1 MADNY
6 VRVINTIKQQNDIDF
21 GIIDSNDTIGGFY
34 QTDTIEQRDA
44 IPTIRRKEGMFCW
57 VGGTV
62 KKVFQLVDGITND
75 NWIEFKSGSSD
86 SGGSTI
92 DGYAHIW
99 VGTEPPEDTS
109 MIWLDTNSDG
119 ILDDESETDV
129 QTVSKLLSRI
139 GELENTVAL
148 LAKRVAYLE
157 ENGVVAPGGGGGT
170 DNDTTNVILLEDG
183 TPLLLEDGTPLLLE
197 SGDTNDDTVN
207 AILLEDGTPLLLE
220 DGTPL
225 LLETSS
231 SGGNNGG
238 NNGGSSG
245 GSSGDNNDK
254 EIISDYDTETGTLTL
269 ESDSISM
276 INGNLVIDNNN
287 ASVSNGNLRL
297 YKENEETTP
306 DDKEIISDYNTE
318 TRTLTLE
325 SSSISETNG
334 NLIINNNLSVS
345 DGNLKL

>member
-34 QTDTIEQRDA
+34 QTDTIEQRNA

-157 ENGVVAPGGGGGT
+157 ENGVVAPGGGG
-170 DNDTTNVILLEDG
+170 
-183 TPLLLEDGTPLLLE
+183 
-197 SGDTNDDTVN
+197 SGDTDSSTTN

-238 NNGGSSG
+238 SSGGNNGGSSGGNNG

-254 EIISDYDTETGTLTL
+254 EIISDYDTKTGTLML

-287 ASVSNGNLRL
+287 ASVLNGNLRL

-318 TRTLTLE
+318 TGILTLE

>member
-34 QTDTIEQRDA
+34 QTDTIEQRNS

-109 MIWLDTNSDG
+109 MIWLDTNTDG
-119 ILDDESETDV
+119 ILNDENETDV
-129 QTVSKLLSRI
+129 QTVAKLLNRI

-157 ENGVVAPGGGGGT
+157 ENGVAIPGGGT
-170 DNDTTNVILLEDG
+170 DSDKT
-183 TPLLLEDGTPLLLE
+183 
-197 SGDTNDDTVN
+197 N
-207 AILLEDGTPLLLE
+207 AILLEDGTSILLE
-220 DGTPL
+220 DGTEL
-225 LLETSS
+225 LLE
-231 SGGNNGG
+231 
-238 NNGGSSG
+238 
-245 GSSGDNNDK
+245 
-254 EIISDYDTETGTLTL
+254 I
-269 ESDSISM
+269 
-276 INGNLVIDNNN
+276 
-287 ASVSNGNLRL
+287 
-297 YKENEETTP
+297 ETTTP
-306 DDKEIISDYNTE
+306 TE
-318 TRTLTLE
+318 QVLLSENGEEVLLE
-325 SSSISETNG
+325 
-334 NLIINNNLSVS
+334 
-345 DGNLKL
+345 DGNKILLEKQ

>member
-34 QTDTIEQRDA
+34 QTDTIEQRNA

-157 ENGVVAPGGGGGT
+157 ENGVVAPGGGG
-170 DNDTTNVILLEDG
+170 
-183 TPLLLEDGTPLLLE
+183 
-197 SGDTNDDTVN
+197 SGDTDSSTTN

-238 NNGGSSG
+238 
-245 GSSGDNNDK
+245 SSGDNNDK
-254 EIISDYDTETGTLTL
+254 EIISDYDTKTGTLML

-287 ASVSNGNLRL
+287 ASVLNGNLRL

-318 TRTLTLE
+318 TGILTLE

>member
-34 QTDTIEQRDA
+34 QTDTIEQRNA

-157 ENGVVAPGGGGGT
+157 ENGVVAPGGGG
-170 DNDTTNVILLEDG
+170 
-183 TPLLLEDGTPLLLE
+183 
-197 SGDTNDDTVN
+197 SGDTDSSTTN

-238 NNGGSSG
+238 SSGGNNG

-254 EIISDYDTETGTLTL
+254 EIISDYDTKTGTLML

-287 ASVSNGNLRL
+287 ASVLNGNLRL

-318 TRTLTLE
+318 TGILTLE